1 VTGRRA
7 PAPGFDLVCVSHLW
21 WDWVWQRPQ
30 QLLSRIAALGAHV
43 TYVEEPRIEVGPE
56 GTGFDLVEEGPNLRV
71 ARLWTRT
78 DQDGFHRQLVASR
91 EGLGGNPWET
101 GEQLDIA
108 SLMFHSHLQ
117 PWLERE
123 VRALFAS
130 PRDRPLVLWLYTP
143 VVVGFID
150 LLRPD
155 MVVHDVMDDLTAFRF
170 APPKLRRQRD
180 ELLARADLVFAGGP
194 SLHRGTATQRPDAHL
209 FPSGV
214 DAAHFARARR
224 PGPTPDRVA
233 GIPTPVVGYVGVIDE
248 RLDLDL
254 LAGLADARP
263 DWSFVMAGPI
273 LKVEKSRL
281 PRRPNL
287 HYVGSVPYAE
297 LPDLVRT
304 FDVAMMPFALNE
316 ATRSI
321 SPTKTLEY
329 LAAGRPV
336 VSTPIADVV
345 SLYGSVVSIA
355 GDAGAFVGAAESA
368 LDAAPE
374 VRVAQL
380 RDADAVVE
388 RSSWDAT
395 AERMFRLIEERLG

>member
-1 VTGRRA
+1 MSDGRA
-7 PAPGFDLVCVSHLW
+7 PTAGFDLVCVSHLW

-30 QLLSRIAALGAHV
+30 QLLSRMAGLGADV
-43 TYVEEPRIEVGPE
+43 TYVEEPRIEIGPE
-56 GTGFDLVEEGPNLRV
+56 GTGFDLVDEGPRLRV
-71 ARLWTRT
+71 ARLWTKADR
-78 DQDGFHRQLVASR
+78 DEFFRQLEASR

-101 GEQLDIA
+101 GDEIEIA

-117 PWLERE
+117 PRLERE
-123 VRALFAS
+123 VVELFAR
-130 PRDRPLVLWLYTP
+130 PRERPLVLWLYTP

-155 MVVHDVMDDLTAFRF
+155 LVVHDVMDDLTAFRF
-170 APPKLRRQRD
+170 APPELRRQRG

-194 SLHRGTATQRPDAHL
+194 SLHRGTAERRPDAHL

-214 DAAHFARARR
+214 DAAHFARARAA
-224 PGPTPDRVA
+224 GPTSARLA
-233 GIPTPVVGYVGVIDE
+233 GIAAPIVGYVGVIDE

-254 LAGLADARP
+254 LGAVADARP
-263 DWSFVMAGPI
+263 EWSFVMAGPI

-281 PRRPNL
+281 PRRPNV
-287 HYVGSVPYAE
+287 HYVGPVPYAE
-297 LPDLVRT
+297 LPDLVRG

-345 SLYGSVVSIA
+345 SLYGKVVSIA
-355 GDAGAFVGAAESA
+355 D
-368 LDAAPE
+368 DAATFAAHAETALAAPPE
-374 VRVAQL
+374 VRAEQL
-380 RDADAVVE
+380 RSADALVE
-388 RSSWDAT
+388 RSSWDAI

>member
-1 VTGRRA
+1 VTARPS

-30 QLLSRIAALGAHV
+30 QLLSRIATRGAHV
-43 TYVEEPRIEVGPE
+43 TYVEEPRIEVGPDAS
-56 GTGFDLVEEGPNLRV
+56 GFDLVDEGPNVRV

-117 PWLERE
+117 PRLERE
-123 VRALFAS
+123 IAALFAP
-130 PRDRPLVLWLYTP
+130 PRNRPLVLWLYTP
-143 VVVGFID
+143 VVVGFVD

-155 MVVHDVMDDLTAFRF
+155 LVVHDVMDDLTAFRF
-170 APPKLRRQRD
+170 APPELRRQRD

-194 SLHRGTATQRPDAHL
+194 SLHRGTATRRPDAHL

-214 DAAHFARARR
+214 DAAHFAAARQ
-224 PGPTPDRVA
+224 PGPRPDRLA
-233 GIPTPVVGYVGVIDE
+233 DIPSPIVGYVGVIDE

-254 LAGLADARP
+254 LGDVANARP
-263 DWSFVMAGPI
+263 GWSFVMAGPI
-273 LKVEKSRL
+273 LKIEKSRL
-281 PRRPNL
+281 PRRPNV
-287 HYVGSVPYAE
+287 HYVGPVPYAE
-297 LPDLVRT
+297 LPDLVRA
-304 FDVAMMPFALNE
+304 FDVAMMPFALND

-355 GDAGAFVGAAESA
+355 ADAATFVAAAESA
-368 LDAAPE
+368 LAATPE
-374 VRVAQL
+374 VRTAQL
-380 RDADAVVE
+380 READALVE
-388 RSSWDAT
+388 RSSWDAI
-395 AERMFRLIEERLG
+395 AEQMFRLIEERLG

>member
-1 VTGRRA
+1 MTGRSV

-30 QLLSRIAALGAHV
+30 QLLSRIAGLGAHV

-56 GTGFDLVEEGPNLRV
+56 ESGFNLLEEGQNLRV

-78 DQDGFHRQLVASR
+78 DQDAFHRQLVASR

-117 PWLERE
+117 PRLEQE
-123 VRALFAS
+123 VTSLFAP
-130 PRDRPLVLWLYTP
+130 PRHRPLVLWLYTP

-155 MVVHDVMDDLTAFRF
+155 LVVHDVMDDLTAFRF
-170 APPKLRRQRD
+170 APPELRRQRD
-180 ELLARADLVFAGGP
+180 ELLSRADLVFAGGP

-214 DAAHFARARR
+214 DAAHFAVARQ
-224 PGPTPDRVA
+224 PGPRAARLAD
-233 GIPTPVVGYVGVIDE
+233 IPSPIVGYVGVIDE

-254 LAGLADARP
+254 LAGVADARP

-281 PRRPNL
+281 PRRANV
-287 HYVGSVPYAE
+287 HYVGPVPYAE
-297 LPDLVRT
+297 LPDLVRA

-345 SLYGSVVSIA
+345 SLYGNVVSIA
-355 GDAGAFVGAAESA
+355 GDAATFAAEAERA
-368 LDAAPE
+368 LAAPPD
-374 VRVAQL
+374 VRAAQL
-380 RDADAVVE
+380 RAADELVE
-388 RSSWDAT
+388 RSSWDAI
-395 AERMFRLIEERLG
+395 ADQIFRLIEERLG